1 MTCTLHV
8 AWDGRLAGYDFGPGT
23 LVGTNTQTGP
33 QSWPGGPSALGE
45 PGGSADPD
53 LACSTSPD
61 TAAYARHRERHRQ

>member
-33 QSWPGGPSALGE
+33 QSVAGRPFGPRR
-45 PGGSADPD
+45 
-53 LACSTSPD
+53 
-61 TAAYARHRERHRQ
+61 ARRQRRS